1 MWLSGCG
8 QRWQFRV
15 FPRLNLILLENDDV
29 LRKSV
34 VLAACVLALNSPVW
48 ASPLQTYDF
57 GQPAPAAKASRS
69 VEVVMGDMTFTP
81 KAIEIKA
88 GETVRFVLVN
98 KGQLLHEFN
107 IGDAAMHAKHQQEML
122 QMQQSGMLT
131 PTSVKEMDHSAMA
144 GMDHGAMGHNMES
157 DMKSGM
163 KHDDPNS
170 VLVEPGKTAELTWTF
185 SKATNLEF
193 ACNIPGHYQAGMVG
207 KLTVSQ

>member
-1 MWLSGCG
+1 M
-8 QRWQFRV
+8 F
-15 FPRLNLILLENDDV
+15 
-29 LRKSV
+29 LRKSA
-34 VLAACVLALNSPVW
+34 VLAACLMALSSPVW
-48 ASPLQTYDF
+48 AAGEHHYDF
-57 GQPAPAAKASRS
+57 GQPAPAAKANRS
-69 VEVVMGDMTFTP
+69 VEVVMGDMSFTP
-81 KAIEIKA
+81 KAIDIKA

-131 PTSVKEMDHSAMA
+131 PTGMKAMDHSAM
-144 GMDHGAMGHNMES
+144 GH

>member
-1 MWLSGCG
+1 M
-8 QRWQFRV
+8 F
-15 FPRLNLILLENDDV
+15 

-34 VLAACVLALNSPVW
+34 LLVTCVLALSSPVW
-48 ASPLQTYDF
+48 ASPAHTYDF
-57 GQPAPAAKASRS
+57 GQPAPASKASRS

-81 KAIEIKA
+81 KAIDIKA

-107 IGDAAMHAKHQQEML
+107 LGDAAMHAKHQQEML

-131 PTSVKEMDHSAMA
+131 PTGVKEMDHGSMA
-144 GMDHGAMGHNMES
+144 GMDHGAMGH

>member
-1 MWLSGCG
+1 
-8 QRWQFRV
+8 
-15 FPRLNLILLENDDV
+15 
-29 LRKSV
+29 
-34 VLAACVLALNSPVW
+34 
-48 ASPLQTYDF
+48 
-57 GQPAPAAKASRS
+57 
-69 VEVVMGDMTFTP
+69 MGDMSFTP
-81 KAIEIKA
+81 KAIDIKA

-107 IGDAAMHAKHQQEML
+107 LGDVAMHAKHQQEML

-131 PTSVKEMDHSAMA
+131 PTGVKAMDHSAM
-144 GMDHGAMGHNMES
+144 GH
-157 DMKSGM
+157 GM

-185 SKATNLEF
+185 SKATHLEF

>member
-1 MWLSGCG
+1 M
-8 QRWQFRV
+8 F
-15 FPRLNLILLENDDV
+15 
-29 LRKSV
+29 LRKSA
-34 VLAACVLALNSPVW
+34 VLAACLMALNSPVW
-48 ASPLQTYDF
+48 AAEGHSDDF
-57 GQPAPAAKASRS
+57 GQPAPAAKATRS
-69 VEVVMGDMTFTP
+69 IEVVMGDMSFTP
-81 KAIEIKA
+81 KAIDIKA

-107 IGDAAMHAKHQQEML
+107 LGDAAMHAKHQQEML
-122 QMQQSGMLT
+122 RMQQNGMLT
-131 PTSVKEMDHSAMA
+131 PTGMKAMDHST
-144 GMDHGAMGHNMES
+144 MDHGAMGH
-157 DMKSGM
+157 DMKGGM

>member
-1 MWLSGCG
+1 MFL
-8 QRWQFRV
+8 RN
-15 FPRLNLILLENDDV
+15 RLA
-29 LRKSV
+29 
-34 VLAACVLALNSPVW
+34 LAACLLALSSPLW
-48 ASPLQTYDF
+48 ASPAHTYDF
-57 GQPAPAAKASRS
+57 GQPAPAGKATRS
-69 VEVVMGDMTFTP
+69 IEVVMGDMSFDP

-107 IGDAAMHAKHQQEML
+107 LGDAKMHAKHQQEML

-131 PTSVKEMDHSAMA
+131 PTAMKEMSHDMA
-144 GMDHGAMGHNMES
+144 GMDHSSMGH
-157 DMKSGM
+157 GM

-170 VLVEPGKTAELTWTF
+170 VLVEPGKTAELIWTF
-185 SKATNLEF
+185 SKAVNLEF

>member
-1 MWLSGCG
+1 M
-8 QRWQFRV
+8 F
-15 FPRLNLILLENDDV
+15 
-29 LRKSV
+29 LRKS
-34 VLAACVLALNSPVW
+34 LAQILCLLALSSPVW
-48 ASPLQTYDF
+48 ADGGHAYDF
-57 GQPAPAAKASRS
+57 GQTAPAAKATRS
-69 VEVVMGDMTFTP
+69 VEVVMGDMSFTP
-81 KAIEIKA
+81 QAIDIKA

-107 IGDAAMHAKHQQEML
+107 LGDAAMHAKHQQEML

-131 PTSVKEMDHSAMA
+131 PTGMKAMDHGNMA
-144 GMDHGAMGHNMES
+144 GMDRGKMDHGMQ
-157 DMKSGM
+157 
-163 KHDDPNS
+163 HDDPNS